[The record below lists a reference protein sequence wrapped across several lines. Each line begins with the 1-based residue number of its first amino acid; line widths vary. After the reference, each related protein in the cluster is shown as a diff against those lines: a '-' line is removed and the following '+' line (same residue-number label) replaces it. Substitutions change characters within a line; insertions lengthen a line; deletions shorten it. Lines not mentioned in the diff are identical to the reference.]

1 MNLYDLIIGK
11 IQQIQDKTKEQEP
24 VTNIS
29 ASSVLAAE
37 ITLISSVLIAAIM
50 LRKINDILMVVVV
63 LALFFIMVTAMP
75 IIPRLK
81 KEQNDSLKNMEF
93 YVILTLGVLITLFY
107 WGSTHV

>member
-11 IQQIQDKTKEQEP
+11 IEQIQDKAKEQET
-24 VTNIS
+24 VTNMS
-29 ASSVLAAE
+29 ASAVLAAE

-50 LRKINDILMVVVV
+50 LRKISDVLMVVVV

-81 KEQNDSLKNMEF
+81 KEQNDSINSMTF

-107 WGSTHV
+107 WGTSHV

>member
-11 IQQIQDKTKEQEP
+11 IQEIQDKAKEQEA
-24 VTNIS
+24 VTNMS
-29 ASSVLAAE
+29 ASAVLAAE

-50 LRKINDILMVVVV
+50 LRKISDILMLVVV

-81 KEQNDSLKNMEF
+81 REQNDSINSMTF

-107 WGSTHV
+107 WGTSHV

>member
-11 IQQIQDKTKEQEP
+11 IQQIQDKAKEQEP
-24 VTNIS
+24 VTNMS
-29 ASSVLAAE
+29 ASAVLAAE

-50 LRKINDILMVVVV
+50 LRKISDILMVVVV

-81 KEQNDSLKNMEF
+81 REQNDSLKSMEF

-107 WGSTHV
+107 WGTTHV

>member
-11 IQQIQDKTKEQEP
+11 IQQIQDKAKEQEA
-24 VTNIS
+24 VTNMS
-29 ASSVLAAE
+29 ASAVLAAE

-50 LRKINDILMVVVV
+50 LRKISDVLMVVVV

-81 KEQNDSLKNMEF
+81 REQNDSIDSMIF

-107 WGSTHV
+107 WGTSHV

>member
-11 IQQIQDKTKEQEP
+11 INQIQDKAKEQEP
-24 VTNIS
+24 VTNVS

-50 LRKINDILMVVVV
+50 LRKISAILMVVVV
-63 LALFFIMVTAMP
+63 LGLFFIMVTAMP
-75 IIPRLK
+75 IIPGLK
-81 KEQNDSLKNMEF
+81 KEQNDSINSMTF

-107 WGSTHV
+107 WGASHV

>member
-11 IQQIQDKTKEQEP
+11 IEQIQDKAKEQET
-24 VTNIS
+24 VTNMS
-29 ASSVLAAE
+29 ASSILAAE
-37 ITLISSVLIAAIM
+37 ITLLSSVLIAAIM
-50 LRKINDILMVVVV
+50 LRKISDILMVVVV

-81 KEQNDSLKNMEF
+81 REQNDSINSMTF

-107 WGSTHV
+107 WGTSHV

>member
-1 MNLYDLIIGK
+1 MNLYDLIISR
-11 IQQIQDKTKEQEP
+11 IQGIQDKAKEMEP

-50 LRKINDILMVVVV
+50 IRKINDILMVLVV
-63 LALFFIMVTAMP
+63 LGLFFVMVTAMP

-81 KEQNDSLKNMEF
+81 QEQNDSYNNMVF
-93 YVILTLGVLITLFY
+93 YVILALGVLVTLFY
-107 WGSTHV
+107 WGTTHV